1 MQSSDTV
8 ILNYL
13 DLPPRILLW
22 PVSEVTLVALPSF
35 FMMFFGKVLTGFFI
49 SCVLIFVIKTFKRSF
64 GTGYLHGVM
73 YWYLPTSKE
82 QFKVTPP
89 SYVRVFI
96 N

>member
-1 MQSSDTV
+1 MEKSDTV

-22 PVSEVTLVALPSF
+22 PVSEVLVVVGPMLLMMIFGRILLGIVLLFISF
-35 FMMFFGKVLTGFFI
+35 SCVKFFKRFFGKGSLIGVL
-49 SCVLIFVIKTFKRSF
+49 
-64 GTGYLHGVM
+64 
-73 YWYLPTSKE
+73 YWYLPTSKD

-89 SYVRVFI
+89 SYIKTFI